1 MCIEA
6 TQMYTSRVAELRAE
20 RQRLSQLLQAHDDA
34 DTAASGDASVSVDD
48 LQGVPQAELLQAI
61 ESNMAA
67 ERVSGRDEGQGAVGL
82 LAR

>member
-6 TQMYTSRVAELRAE
+6 TQMYTSRLAALRAE

-34 DTAASGDASVSVDD
+34 NAAASGNASVSVDD

-61 ESNMAA
+61 ESSMAA
-67 ERVSGRDEGQGAVGL
+67 ERVRGW
-82 LAR
+82 ARRATPWRR